1 MELRR
6 STIHSVQLL
15 RAVAAAM
22 VTLFHAHEFLF
33 KRDFTAIFPGEDYFI
48 GFGRAGV
55 HIFFVISGFIMV
67 MTAHSD
73 HDYSAR
79 RFIMRRLR
87 RIYPIYWLSA
97 ALCYATFWF
106 LAPQPLP
113 VGAGDVL
120 GALLLWPGEAP
131 NIIGAAWTLSFE
143 VYFYLCFG
151 LAMILGLNR
160 GLLLLAAFFIGSIAA
175 GVIVRPQGAVLAQ
188 MTNALLLEFLAG
200 AAVGWLAVNNRL
212 PERFGPMLVLI
223 SVVLFGAGIA
233 YGYDR
238 LPAIVNW
245 GPASVLL
252 VLGVVSWER
261 RSAANMAVR
270 QIGKLG
276 NSSYALYLNH
286 QAIIFALSITIPVGL
301 SGLPA
306 LPIAIAISLV
316 CIVLGEL
323 IHRYVENPLLNMLKA
338 KPTLRTAAAA

>member
-15 RAVAAAM
+15 RAVAAIM
-22 VTLFHAHEFLF
+22 VTFFHAHKYLY
-33 KRDFTAIFPGEDYFI
+33 KDGFPLSFSAEYYLV
-48 GFGRAGV
+48 GFGRSGV

-73 HDYSAR
+73 HGYSAR

-97 ALCYATFWF
+97 GLCYATFWF

-113 VGAGDVL
+113 LGPVDAL
-120 GALLLWPGEAP
+120 GALTLWPGEAP
-131 NIIGAAWTLSFE
+131 NIIGAAWTLSYE

-151 LAMILGLNR
+151 LAMTLGLNR
-160 GLLLLAAFFIGSIAA
+160 GLLLLAAFFIGSVAI

-200 AAVGWLAVNNRL
+200 SAIGWLAVNGRL
-212 PERFGPMLVLI
+212 PERFSPLLVLV
-223 SVVLFGAGIA
+223 SLVLFGAGLA
-233 YGYDR
+233 YGYE
-238 LPAIVNW
+238 LIPAVVAW
-245 GPASVLL
+245 AVPSVLL
-252 VLGVVSWER
+252 VLGVVGWES
-261 RSAANMAVR
+261 RSPAHLAIR

-286 QAIIFALSITIPVGL
+286 EAIIYALCITLPFAL

-306 LPIAIAISLV
+306 LPVAIAISLV
-316 CIVLGEL
+316 CVVLGEL
-323 IHRYVENPLLNMLKA
+323 IHRYIENPLLGMLKA
-338 KPTLRTAAAA
+338 QPTLRTAAAT